1 LRGDRAA
8 NDCAG
13 HGTRNETTATAAV
26 TVIAATAATAI
37 DTATAAAKPRAGR
50 TATTD
55 DATAATI
62 KPRGNCSAA
71 ATTTGSAADS
81 PLPGAGRRLG
91 EAFARQRHRRDKRN
105 GCGGTQNLQADHYWL
120 HLRDIA
126 QPFQRVDVPEPAH
139 QSCAALNV
147 PDRNCMPDEQIAL
160 IPRQLA
166 AKPASNAAP
175 PDEAGR
181 SGLIWTI
188 RPADGIRAS
197 ALLEPAIP

>member
-1 LRGDRAA
+1 VPQTVIAEIGSGPRVVGAKSLRAIGNVIAARPSLHGYRAVIDITIVIIAGSRRVVARSAVIALRGDRAA

-71 ATTTGSAADS
+71 AATTTGSAADG
-81 PLPGAGRRLG
+81 PLPGAGRRL
-91 EAFARQRHRRDKRN
+91 RDSAQ
-105 GCGGTQNLQADHYWL
+105 GVSFS
-120 HLRDIA
+120 LRSVYSPTA
-126 QPFQRVDVPEPAH
+126 MSV
-139 QSCAALNV
+139 
-147 PDRNCMPDEQIAL
+147 
-160 IPRQLA
+160 
-166 AKPASNAAP
+166 ASQ
-175 PDEAGR
+175 
-181 SGLIWTI
+181 T
-188 RPADGIRAS
+188 
-197 ALLEPAIP
+197 